1 MMYPSNGATQM
12 TDNLT
17 ELLKQ
22 RDELNRLIELQKAL
36 DRLAKVPVRH
46 KTMGKREALE
56 AEIRNIK

>member
-1 MMYPSNGATQM
+1 M

-17 ELLKQ
+17 DLMKQ

-46 KTMGKREALE
+46 KTMGKREVLE
-56 AEIRNIK
+56 AEIRKIK

>member
-1 MMYPSNGATQM
+1 M